1 MKSYSKTAEDGLLLR
16 NKMDMENNQATELN
30 YTPLKIGRPKRPI
43 RLLVLLIIAF
53 FIGNIIGLI
62 IFVTK
67 VNQSASKITSPVK
80 ASVNKDARPDF
91 TQILGTSSSDSKLD
105 PQEPDIYG
113 TKMRFTSYKLGI
125 SFNYLTH
132 WWKKKDS
139 IEDSPT
145 DVFIS
150 RNINKV
156 CISYN
161 LLNSG
166 GNCTGG
172 QYVLMLKKKAE
183 TSLKM
188 TIEEELLK
196 NSQNNCTVK
205 THISGEKEIAE
216 VIPLSDNCPETYS
229 KRSVDKYFLY
239 DNKFP
244 DRFAFISLGQHPIL
258 ADTDYNTWEKTLTFF
273 NPK

>member
-1 MKSYSKTAEDGLLLR
+1 MGP
-16 NKMDMENNQATELN
+16 NQSSQIN
-30 YTPLKIGRPKRPI
+30 YTPLNIDRSKKPV
-43 RLLVLLIIAF
+43 RLLVLLSIAF
-53 FIGNIIGLI
+53 FIGNIIGLTI
-62 IFVTK
+62 YVAKI
-67 VNQSASKITSPVK
+67 NQNSSRITSSAK
-80 ASVNKDARPDF
+80 ASVNEDIRPDF
-91 TQILGTSSSDSKLD
+91 IQILGTSSSDSKLN

-113 TKMRFTSYKLGI
+113 TNMRFTSYKLGI
-125 SFNYLTH
+125 AFNYLTH

-172 QYVLMLKKKAE
+172 QYVLMLKKKAG
-183 TSLKM
+183 TSLKI

-229 KRSVDKYFLY
+229 KKSVDRYFLY

-258 ADTDYNTWEKTLTFF
+258 ADTNYNTWEKTLTFF